1 MEPDTT
7 VALAF
12 AFSRRFGTAV
22 DRNRA
27 KRRLRAAFVDAGG
40 DRCSGAIL
48 MTGRRELLDRPYEAL
63 VDDVRQCVAHLETV
77 VDLDTT
83 SDLDTVKVERTR
95 SSR

>member
-1 MEPDTT
+1 MEPDTN

-40 DRCSGAIL
+40 DRCRGAIL
-48 MTGRRELLDRPYEAL
+48 MTGRRELLDRPYSAL
-63 VDDVRQCVAHLETV
+63 VDDVRRCVAH
-77 VDLDTT
+77 
-83 SDLDTVKVERTR
+83 LDTVKVEAAHVEAAT
-95 SSR
+95 SEDSR